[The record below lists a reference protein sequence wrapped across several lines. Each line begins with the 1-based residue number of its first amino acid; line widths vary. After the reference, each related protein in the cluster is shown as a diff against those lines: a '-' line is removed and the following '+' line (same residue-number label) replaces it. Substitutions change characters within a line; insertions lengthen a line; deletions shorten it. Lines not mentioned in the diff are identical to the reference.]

1 MNDGYLSR
9 VYDLSNQAETDAFY
23 SEWASSYDQELTD
36 NGYRSPERCA
46 AALAQFV
53 ATDRPVLDVGCGTG
67 LSGVALAAAGFS
79 DLTGQDVNPEM
90 LEIARQRNLYKA
102 LSVVDV
108 DHPFPFEPGTY
119 DALAAIGVI
128 GLGAAPPSFLDE
140 CLGALAVGGHLVFS
154 YNDHVL
160 EDESYMS
167 ALDVAL
173 ADGVAVEVFS
183 EHGPHIEKLG
193 SGSQVYV
200 LRRT

>member
-1 MNDGYLSR
+1 MTDDFLSR
-9 VYDLSNQAETDAFY
+9 VYDLASQAETDAFY
-23 SEWASSYDQELTD
+23 SEWASSYDRELIA
-36 NGYRSPERCA
+36 NGYRSPARCA

-67 LSGVALAAAGFS
+67 LSGVALAQAGFTE
-79 DLTGQDVNPEM
+79 LFGQDVNADM
-90 LEIARQRNLYKA
+90 VEIARRRNLYKT
-102 LSVVDV
+102 LSIADIT
-108 DHPFPFEPGTY
+108 DPFPFEPGTY

-140 CLGALAVGGHLVFS
+140 CLQALAVGGHLVLS

-160 EDESYMS
+160 EHEAYMS
-167 ALDVAL
+167 ALDEAL
-173 ADGVAVEVFS
+173 ADGLAIEVFS